1 MLRVLAA
8 IAILT
13 TLLFVGCGKKPDAPS
28 PLPSGTAI
36 LEPGRG
42 AVLVQ
47 FDRSKNV
54 PPEDWL
60 ALVHLQSELD
70 ARALRRMPLADLQAM
85 IVLDVEPGVYRVV
98 AQAWRRKFP
107 PSSGGTLDS
116 VRVTAGHLTILTA
129 PPLYG
134 EFTAEPQARL
144 TQKGRTIWTLR
155 SESELPEFVAEALRR
170 SEKG

>member
-1 MLRVLAA
+1 MMLRVLAA
-8 IAILT
+8 IAILMA
-13 TLLFVGCGKKPDAPS
+13 LLGCGKKPDAPS

-47 FDRSKNV
+47 FDRSKDV
-54 PPEDWL
+54 LPEDWL
-60 ALVHLQSELD
+60 ALIHLQGGPD
-70 ARALRRMPLADLQAM
+70 TRALRRMPLADLQAM
-85 IVLDVEPGVYRVV
+85 IVLDVEPGEYRVV
-98 AQAWRRKFP
+98 AQAWKRKFP

-134 EFTAEPQARL
+134 EFSAEPQARL
-144 TQKGRTIWTLR
+144 MQKGRTIWTLR
-155 SESELPEFVAEALRR
+155 SESELPNFVSEVLQQT
-170 SEKG
+170 EKG